1 MVSLAQFKTGIENHP
16 TSIGQHDRRQP
27 LTLSGRLLPI
37 SLAHLLVLSMTLAL
51 AVGAEASSLDTD
63 NPCNECSVL
72 DIDENGE
79 VSALRRVVGNSSP
92 LWFLRGRAH
101 ARRH

>member
-1 MVSLAQFKTGIENHP
+1 MVSPAQFKTGIENHP

-63 NPCNECSVL
+63 THATNAASSTLTRTER
-72 DIDENGE
+72 
-79 VSALRRVVGNSSP
+79 SAHSQTGC
-92 LWFLRGRAH
+92 W
-101 ARRH
+101 